1 VLVHPALRPAVAQ
14 QPASPQLST
23 TAPQRDQ
30 QALAILNQSLAATG
44 GARKLATI
52 QDFIAAGSITYFWAG
67 DQVQGAATIRAVG
80 TTSFRIDANLPRG
93 ARSWAIASGKG
104 ALRETNGQNH
114 LNPFSNAIHLPSL
127 TFPQWKILAA
137 LSDSSLSIQYSGV
150 TNYRGSPVNIIRVVE
165 PVSTSTDP
173 SGIVSHLSAMEFLI
187 DVSTSRVRRNTDA
200 FHPPFHPMQ
209 DVGHEIAFADY
220 RPISGSLVPFSI
232 AEALAGQETWT
243 LQLSSIAFNTGLT
256 SADFQL

>member
-1 VLVHPALRPAVAQ
+1 MFRFRFVVVLVCSFTLLFGPAVAQ

-44 GARKLATI
+44 GARTLATI

-80 TTSFRIDANLPRG
+80 TTSFPDRRKSASR
-93 ARSWAIASGKG
+93 RSILGHSLLGK
-104 ALRETNGQNH
+104 ALLERRTVKSPQI
-114 LNPFSNAIHLPSL
+114 PFSNAIHLPSL

-187 DVSTSRVRRNTDA
+187 DVSTSRVVAIRDA
-200 FHPPFHPMQ
+200 FHPPFHPMPRR
-209 DVGHEIAFADY
+209 GA
-220 RPISGSLVPFSI
+220 
-232 AEALAGQETWT
+232 
-243 LQLSSIAFNTGLT
+243 
-256 SADFQL
+256 